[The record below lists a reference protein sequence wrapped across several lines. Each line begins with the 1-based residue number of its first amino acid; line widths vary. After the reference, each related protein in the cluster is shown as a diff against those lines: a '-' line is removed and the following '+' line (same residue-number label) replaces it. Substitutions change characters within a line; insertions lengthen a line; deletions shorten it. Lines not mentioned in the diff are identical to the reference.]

1 MKYQVITINH
11 EYGSGGRKMRK
22 LLAKKLIDITIVK
35 TQRQKKVVML

>member
-1 MKYQVITINH
+1 MRHRVITINH
-11 EYGSGGRKMRK
+11 EYGSDGRKMRK